1 MIPGLSDLK
10 CLMKEKNIIINDLK
24 LAYFETGTEKKPKLL
39 CIHGW
44 LDNAA
49 SFFKMMPFLQEHFHI
64 FLLELPGHGHSEHLG
79 KSSHYHLLDSITWIE
94 DFRRKLNL
102 DQINFCCHSL
112 GGVLAGLYA
121 ASFPE
126 NVNFLFS
133 IEALGPIS
141 APEKMAPESLR
152 KYTKLYLSQKQKER
166 KNHPSIDSC
175 IAARIRDGGVSREDA
190 ALIVDRGVLEKKQG
204 YQWTFDRKL
213 QLSSPL
219 RMTEK
224 QVQSFLAA
232 IECPYH
238 LVVADTGI
246 SILQNVLS
254 ERSKLVKNLKIH
266 SMTGGHHV
274 HMEKPEELCHI
285 LLDVFPF

>member
-1 MIPGLSDLK
+1 MQ
-10 CLMKEKNIIINDLK
+10 EKSILLNDLK
-24 LAYFETGTEKKPKLL
+24 LTYFEIGSADKPKLL

-49 SFFKMMPFLQEHFHI
+49 SFFKMIPFLKEHFHLY
-64 FLLELPGHGHSEHLG
+64 LLELPGHGHSEHLG
-79 KSSHYHLLDSITWIE
+79 KSAHYHLLDSITWIE
-94 DFRRKLNL
+94 DFRRKLDL
-102 DQINFCCHSL
+102 DKLNFCCHSL
-112 GGVLAGLYA
+112 GGVLAGLYS

-141 APEKMAPESLR
+141 APEDLGPESLR

-166 KNHPSIDSC
+166 KNHPSIESC

-190 ALIVDRGVLEKKQG
+190 KLIVDRGVIEHNHQ

-213 QLSSPL
+213 QISSPL

-224 QVQSFLAA
+224 QVQNFLSA

-238 LVVADTGI
+238 LIVATDGI
-246 SILQNVLS
+246 SILRNVLK
-254 ERSKLVKNLKIH
+254 ERSKAVKNLKIH
-266 SMTGGHHV
+266 NMTGGHHV
-274 HMEKPEELCHI
+274 HMEKPEELCQI
-285 LLDVFPF
+285 LADAFPF